1 MSLAPIPE
9 ALDAL
14 RAGRP
19 VIVADDENR
28 ENEGD
33 VVLSAALA
41 TPEWIA
47 WTVKHSSGFICAPM
61 PADWA
66 DRLDL
71 PPMVA
76 LNQDSRG
83 TAYTVS
89 VDAADR
95 SSTGI
100 SAADRAHTLNVLG
113 DAESGPASVIRP
125 GHILPLRAVDGGV
138 RERGGH
144 TEAAVEL
151 MRLAGLPPV
160 GAIAEVVAD
169 DGSMMR
175 LPGLLALGERDG
187 IPVITI
193 EQLVAHLDATDPEG
207 APAVHRRRVSLRA
220 EATVPTSHGVF
231 RFLAYKDRVTG
242 TDHVAVVSGDL
253 SDDAPLVRVHSECLT
268 GEAFGSLKCECGPQ
282 LDAALDAIARDGGVV
297 IYMRGHEG
305 RGIGLINKLRAYGLQ
320 ERGLD
325 TVDANLALGLP
336 ADARDYAAAAG
347 ILADLGIE
355 RVRLLTNNT
364 DKVAQLRERGLDIV
378 EQVPLIVGVG
388 PNNHQYLETKR
399 DRMGHLIDEQELA
412 DALVRMREGAD
423 HERTRSTGAGGRRRE
438 RPRGR
443 HRRGNLARDDQRRP
457 HRRGPAHPR
466 RGGRDPPA
474 HPRAGILRA
483 PRRVQGRPRRGRG
496 RGCRPGGHHPRR
508 HPALRLC
515 RLRGDRR
522 SHACRARCR
531 QARGFRSPHPRRRS
545 AGDRSRRARGLPRG
559 QGCGGGGCRAAHGS
573 DAAGARRDALL
584 NRRIRVR
591 LA

>member
-1 MSLAPIPE
+1 MSLATIPD

-19 VIVADDENR
+19 IIVADDENR

-33 VVLSAALA
+33 VVLSAELA
-41 TPEWIA
+41 TPEAVA
-47 WTVKHSSGFICAPM
+47 WTVRWSSGFICAPM
-61 PADWA
+61 PAEWA

-76 LNQDSRG
+76 VNEDARG

-95 SSTGI
+95 VSTGI
-100 SAADRAHTLNVLG
+100 SATDRAHTLNVLA
-113 DAESGPASVIRP
+113 DPESTPASVIRP

-151 MRLAGLPPV
+151 MRLAGLKPV
-160 GAIAEVVAD
+160 GAIAEVVAE

-175 LPGLLALGERDG
+175 LPGLLELGERDG
-187 IPVITI
+187 VPVITI
-193 EQLVAHLDATDPEG
+193 EQLIAYLETNEPLDVVAP
-207 APAVHRRRVSLRA
+207 PAHKRRVSLRA
-220 EATVPTSHGVF
+220 EANVPTSHGAF

-242 TDHVAVVSGDL
+242 TDHIAVVSGEIA
-253 SDDAPLVRVHSECLT
+253 DAPLVRVHSECLT

-282 LDAALDAIARDGGVV
+282 LDAALDAIEQDGGVV

-305 RGIGLINKLRAYGLQ
+305 RGIGLINKLRAYSLQ

-355 RVRLLTNNT
+355 RVRLLTNNS
-364 DKVAQLRERGLDIV
+364 DKVNQLRELGLDIV
-378 EQVPLIVGVG
+378 EQVPLLVGVG

-399 DRMGHLIDEQELA
+399 DRMGHIIDERELA
-412 DALVRMREGAD
+412 DALAEMKESHLSG
-423 HERTRSTGAGGRRRE
+423 GAG
-438 RPRGR
+438 
-443 HRRGNLARDDQRRP
+443 A
-457 HRRGPAHPR
+457 
-466 RGGRDPPA
+466 
-474 HPRAGILRA
+474 
-483 PRRVQGRPRRGRG
+483 
-496 RGCRPGGHHPRR
+496 
-508 HPALRLC
+508 
-515 RLRGDRR
+515 
-522 SHACRARCR
+522 
-531 QARGFRSPHPRRRS
+531 
-545 AGDRSRRARGLPRG
+545 
-559 QGCGGGGCRAAHGS
+559 
-573 DAAGARRDALL
+573 
-584 NRRIRVR
+584 
-591 LA
+591 